1 MGMSIRINKTLYEKA
16 KKHAHVEHRTIAGQ
30 IEFWATVGK
39 VGLDNPD
46 LPIGF
51 VRDLI
56 AARPHGSESATPSAI
71 PFVPKNRS
79 Q

>member
-1 MGMSIRINKTLYEKA
+1 MSMSIRINKTLYKEA
-16 KKHAHVEHRTIAGQ
+16 KTHAHVEHRTIAGQ
-30 IEFWATVGK
+30 IEFWAKVGK
-39 VGLDNPD
+39 AGLDNPD

-51 VRDLI
+51 VRYVI
-56 AARPHGSESATPSAI
+56 AARSHGSESATPSAI

>member
-1 MGMSIRINKTLYEKA
+1 MSIRINKRLYEKA
-16 KKHAHVEHRTIAGQ
+16 KTHAHVKQRTIAGQ
-30 IEFWATVGK
+30 IEFWATLGK
-39 VGLDNPD
+39 AGLDNPD

-56 AARPHGSESATPSAI
+56 AARSHGSESAI